1 MGYDSKQGIERFHR
15 DGFERVPSV
24 LSQSECRG
32 MIAALDSMATEIP
45 LPGKQRWLGTQIH
58 LRDPIFES
66 LIDRAPCVDM
76 AETMLDFD
84 HGAMDPPIREATC
97 HVINVTAIVARPG
110 DGGLPWHIDD
120 VLLLPRPAD
129 VPWDERIR
137 FPVFVVTAMY
147 YLVDVDREMGALMV
161 VPGSHKSG
169 RKPDSKQPS
178 YLGRESEAV
187 CVRAGD
193 CLLLHHQLWHASLPN
208 NGPIARHLIQVHY
221 AARFV
226 APRLF
231 PFPNR
236 HTPVPFLE
244 RLTPRQQRLM
254 GMHRVFREYC

>member
-15 DGFERVPSV
+15 DGFELVPSV
-24 LSQSECRG
+24 LSRQECRD
-32 MIAALDSMATEIP
+32 MIAALDGIETE
-45 LPGKQRWLGTQIH
+45 LPVSGGQRWLGTQIH

-66 LIDRAPCVDM
+66 LLDRAPCVDM
-76 AETMLDFD
+76 AEAMLDFD
-84 HGAMDPPIREATC
+84 HGAMNPPVRESSC

-110 DGGLPWHIDD
+110 DGGLSWHIDD
-120 VLLLPRPAD
+120 VLLFPRPAD
-129 VPWDERIR
+129 VPWDERIP

-147 YLVDVDREMGALMV
+147 YLVDVDRENGALMV
-161 VPGSHKSG
+161 VRGSHKSG
-169 RKPDSKQPS
+169 RKPDSKEPS
-178 YLGRESEAV
+178 YLGREPEAV
-187 CVRAGD
+187 GVRAGD
-193 CLLLHHQLWHASLPN
+193 CVLLHHQLWHGSLPN
-208 NGPIARHLIQVHY
+208 QGPHARHMIQVHY

-244 RLTPRQQRLM
+244 RLTPRRQRLM